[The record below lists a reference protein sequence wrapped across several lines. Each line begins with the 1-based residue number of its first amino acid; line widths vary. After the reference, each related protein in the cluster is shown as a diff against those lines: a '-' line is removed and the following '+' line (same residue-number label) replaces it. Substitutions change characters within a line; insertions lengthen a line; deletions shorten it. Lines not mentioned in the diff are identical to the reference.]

1 MSVGGQLLSSYAA
14 NQPTS
19 QASGGS
25 PVHIDTGTAGSG
37 GVNTD
42 ANGKAIAQGQPG
54 AFTPTLNAN
63 VTTPSA
69 STTIPPPAVVT
80 SDSAEKDVANIGTQ
94 LSQAQTDA
102 TSQAL
107 TKAQAQAN
115 ALQTSIQNQNNNG
128 QGGNQ
133 SQTPSFDDQL
143 SSIISNLDT
152 GNKAND
158 NGASATQDQ
167 LLSQEAQN
175 ASDQAQQWQNTQD
188 AFQSIRNGTYPLT
201 SAEQSTLDATQQQ
214 FQQTIQAQQ
223 QANTAYTGQM
233 KEAMASLGIDTSA
246 PTQAIGNIQ
255 ATVTSGQQ
263 KVAALNTAMTLAIS
277 TAQVAYQKE
286 AFDELQQSWTDAA
299 QQFDSRQKTLSD
311 MLTTVTA
318 QAKNSQDEL
327 QNRTSD
333 ALTAVMDSQTI
344 SDQDKARAIQ
354 QSQLDETT
362 RHDKMQELTD
372 QMNAQKGVYSMTST
386 GQVLDS
392 RTGKIV
398 AQQQGDAALDPSL
411 IGNTGNAIVDT
422 NTRKT
427 ADGVPYIDGTN
438 LTGAVA
444 DNAQLVAAQ
453 NGIPY
458 LGKDAAAG
466 MQQASSVTKTLE
478 DIKAQLEPLQATDW
492 ASRPINSLTNNVETS
507 SQANAVLGAYGT
519 FTAAA
524 IPLLKALA
532 NGASGFRITQTELNN
547 VMTKD
552 IPSPNDTV
560 DTAAQKIDNIESMLS
575 NGERG
580 IFGDQNYDRF
590 NPGGAAQDLA
600 TWAKQDPANV
610 TAVSTAQQQFP
621 NATPY
626 QISQIVGA
634 Q

>member
-1 MSVGGQLLSSYAA
+1 
-14 NQPTS
+14 
-19 QASGGS
+19 
-25 PVHIDTGTAGSG
+25 
-37 GVNTD
+37 
-42 ANGKAIAQGQPG
+42 
-54 AFTPTLNAN
+54 
-63 VTTPSA
+63 
-69 STTIPPPAVVT
+69 
-80 SDSAEKDVANIGTQ
+80 
-94 LSQAQTDA
+94 
-102 TSQAL
+102 
-107 TKAQAQAN
+107 
-115 ALQTSIQNQNNNG
+115 
-128 QGGNQ
+128 
-133 SQTPSFDDQL
+133 
-143 SSIISNLDT
+143 
-152 GNKAND
+152 
-158 NGASATQDQ
+158 
-167 LLSQEAQN
+167 
-175 ASDQAQQWQNTQD
+175 
-188 AFQSIRNGTYPLT
+188 
-201 SAEQSTLDATQQQ
+201 
-214 FQQTIQAQQ
+214 
-223 QANTAYTGQM
+223 
-233 KEAMASLGIDTSA
+233 
-246 PTQAIGNIQ
+246 
-255 ATVTSGQQ
+255 
-263 KVAALNTAMTLAIS
+263 
-277 TAQVAYQKE
+277 
-286 AFDELQQSWTDAA
+286 
-299 QQFDSRQKTLSD
+299 
-311 MLTTVTA
+311 
-318 QAKNSQDEL
+318 
-327 QNRTSD
+327 
-333 ALTAVMDSQTI
+333 
-344 SDQDKARAIQ
+344 
-354 QSQLDETT
+354 
-362 RHDKMQELTD
+362 MQELTD